1 MNETQALIIMVALIM
16 IAFGVWG
23 IFFKMPWR

>member
-1 MNETQALIIMVALIM
+1 MTNVNVILIAELTMLNFAC
-16 IAFGVWG
+16 WG